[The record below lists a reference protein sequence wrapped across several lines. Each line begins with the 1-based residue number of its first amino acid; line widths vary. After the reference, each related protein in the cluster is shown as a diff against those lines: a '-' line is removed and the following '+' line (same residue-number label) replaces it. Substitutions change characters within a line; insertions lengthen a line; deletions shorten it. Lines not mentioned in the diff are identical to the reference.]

1 MIICFDLD
9 GTLVNTEQW
18 ILDSF
23 QESFKKNNVNISNE
37 KLKFYWGLMAREIVK
52 KSNPKLTDK
61 QIKKIIEDFEEIR
74 SKTFHKI
81 KPFKNTNKI
90 LKELSKKHTLT
101 LLSNNPHRKINRI
114 LNQTKIEKKYF
125 KIILGYNDVKKPKP
139 FPTGVHKIE
148 HKLKSKVDFLV
159 GDTLQDIKTA
169 KAAKTKSII
178 VLTGPVI
185 SKKDL
190 KKADF
195 IIKEISQIKRLL

>member
-9 GTLVNTEQW
+9 GTLVNTESW
-18 ILDSF
+18 ILNSF
-23 QESFKKNNVNISNE
+23 QESFKKNKVKISNKE
-37 KLKFYWGLMAREIVK
+37 LKKHWGLMAREIVK
-52 KSNPKLTDK
+52 KTNSKLTDS
-61 QIKKIIEDFEEIR
+61 QIKKIIKDFEEIR
-74 SKTFHKI
+74 SKTFYQI
-81 KPFKNTNKI
+81 KPFKNTNKL

-101 LLSNNPHRKINRI
+101 LLSNNQHKKINKI
-114 LNQTKIEKKYF
+114 LKQTKIDKKYF
-125 KIILGYNDVKKPKP
+125 KIILGYNDVSKPKP

-148 HKLKSKVDFLV
+148 HKLKSKVNFLV

-178 VLTGPVI
+178 VLTGPKI